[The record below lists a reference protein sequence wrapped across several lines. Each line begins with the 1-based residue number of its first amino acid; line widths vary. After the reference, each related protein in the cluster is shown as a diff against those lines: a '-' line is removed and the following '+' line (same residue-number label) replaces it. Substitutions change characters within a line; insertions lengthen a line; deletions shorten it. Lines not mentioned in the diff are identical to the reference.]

1 LRAGELDADKGDY
14 RNALRLLSQV
24 VEKDPGNPVH
34 FVARGDVYMK
44 AHTYRYAIYDYGM
57 ALDLDPANG
66 DVYYRRG
73 EAYLKTGNTKN
84 ACFDFERALHYG
96 KKKAIL
102 YLQKYCGK

>member
-1 LRAGELDADKGDY
+1 
-14 RNALRLLSQV
+14 
-24 VEKDPGNPVH
+24 
-34 FVARGDVYMK
+34 MK

-57 ALDLDPANG
+57 ALDLDPSNG

-73 EAYLKTGNTKN
+73 EAYLKTGDRES
-84 ACFDFERALHYG
+84 ACFDFDRALHYG